1 MKLDHVCIAVRSI
14 DDAADRLCE
23 LLGYTKKTTK
33 VTNTRHRVNVQ
44 FLGKTDSLDIK
55 LIEPA
60 DSESN
65 LWEFIKKGGGLH
77 HLGFKAPDV
86 RQACA
91 ELAEKK
97 VRVLSAPAPGE
108 AFEDNL
114 IAFCYLGFGLN
125 AEFID
130 TDERR
135 NRIGDLA

>member
-1 MKLDHVCIAVRSI
+1 MKLDHICIAVRSI
-14 DDAADRLCE
+14 DDAAHRFCE
-23 LLGYTKKTTK
+23 LLGYTKKTGK

-60 DSESN
+60 DSTSN
-65 LWEFIKKGGGLH
+65 LWEFVKKGGGLH
-77 HLGFKAPDV
+77 HLGFKATDV
-86 RQACA
+86 SQACA
-91 ELAEKK
+91 ELAGKG
-97 VRVLSAPAPGE
+97 VRILSHPAPGE

-130 TDERR
+130 TDQRR
-135 NRIGDLA
+135 NRIADQP